1 MINESRIN
9 EIIKRVIDETVVSQF
24 TPYTEDEKE
33 RNFKALRGEF
43 NRSLEDRNPSYM
55 KAVRATQERMKN
67 RNKK

>member
-9 EIIKRVIDETVVSQF
+9 EIIQSVIDETVVSQF

-43 NRSLEDRNPSYM
+43 NRSLEDRNPSSM
-55 KAVRATQERMKN
+55 KAVRAAQERM
-67 RNKK
+67 RNKNKK